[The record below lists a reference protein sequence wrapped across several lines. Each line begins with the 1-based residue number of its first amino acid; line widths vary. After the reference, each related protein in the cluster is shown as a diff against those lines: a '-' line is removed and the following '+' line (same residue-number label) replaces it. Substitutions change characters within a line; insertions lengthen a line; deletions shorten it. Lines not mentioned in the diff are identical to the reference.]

1 MAALVS
7 ILPPLIAAVGV
18 IWFGLMMWAMISILS
33 LAPAG
38 KKMLT
43 YHHLSM
49 WKFGDI
55 RTNIGPAAEPHLRTM
70 RLGAYAFVIVFV
82 VAVAISI
89 VAAVTNSATTGN
101 A

>member
-1 MAALVS
+1 MSVLGDV
-7 ILPPLIAAVGV
+7 LPPLIAGIGL

-55 RTNIGPAAEPHLRTM
+55 RTTIGAAAEPHLRTM
-70 RLGAYAFVIVFV
+70 RLGAYAFVIFFV

-101 A
+101 V